1 MSLHRA
7 QVATRN
13 AFWRYVIVLSV
24 AALVVVGCEAVT

>member
-13 AFWRYVIVLSV
+13 AFWRYVVVLSV
-24 AALVVVGCEAVT
+24 AALIVAGCEALT